1 MTVLLY
7 LARKQIVWA
16 LAQRLE
22 AAIIV
27 REDAQ
32 VIVEILGVVDRA
44 QVMAWPRKIG

>member
-7 LARKQIVWA
+7 LARKQIVWV
-16 LAQRLE
+16 LAQGLE

-32 VIVEILGVVDRA
+32 AIVEILGVVDREH
-44 QVMAWPRKIG
+44 VMAWACKIG